1 MAASS
6 SLPIAILGSGISG
19 LLVARALL
27 RASPSLKLVV
37 LDRAGVG
44 ASLAGNKLAL
54 SLEHDT
60 ISRIAKLMNEET
72 GSLLAEAGVRTPNG
86 LSDVV
91 DGDVEQS
98 SSSSWHSIS
107 RHVLASKLAAAL
119 PQETLEQAPRELVK
133 IEWRAGHGQALRLRF
148 KDGEALDARWL
159 IAADGVHSA
168 GVSLAWSRYHPHANA
183 GAVRGLMAEQVKHVV
198 HPFVAIHGSRRLSP
212 ASFASS
218 AFAEALRHSPKLVHK
233 TAGARVQLSLDEWTE
248 ERVAIS
254 WTYIRRAQGDADP
267 LYKPDRSKKE
277 ASVVSDAFDGELI
290 DALGGAPPTFAA
302 LLEGAV
308 AYDGKPASDR
318 RLSWLLRTV
327 PMEAQSDAARSALAR
342 AIFVGDAAHAVPI
355 VCSYGVKDALDD
367 AESLAEA
374 FARHGETAEAAAVQQ
389 YIDEAASRWEA
400 TRAFAKARLDRVAE
414 QH

>member
-1 MAASS
+1 MGTANDKSQASAMAASS

-159 IAADGVHSA
+159 IAADGVHS
-168 GVSLAWSRYHPHANA
+168 
-183 GAVRGLMAEQVKHVV
+183 AVRGLMAEQVKHVV